1 MNYKIVLKLFSLL
14 VFFFNLSCQQNQTQE
29 ILYQSKDQAIIDKN
43 EDNQS
48 LSQNHN
54 QIDLSLSTLE
64 QQIIDKEKAAKKLQK
79 ARDER
84 IEIEIKNTDNN
95 FIDVNVARF
104 ARETNNKIG
113 ENIFSRTGFSIYN
126 HWNECAKFKNKDDA
140 QRKFLKAGGPYID
153 KFNLDP
159 DGDGYAC
166 KWDPDAYRKLIVP
179 ND

>member
-14 VFFFNLSCQQNQTQE
+14 VFFFNLSCQQNQTPE
-29 ILYQSKDQAIIDKN
+29 VLYQSKDQEIIDKN

-95 FIDVNVARF
+95 LIEVNVARF
-104 ARETNNKIG
+104 ARQTNNC
-113 ENIFSRTGFSIYN
+113 T
-126 HWNECAKFKNKDDA
+126 
-140 QRKFLKAGGPYID
+140 
-153 KFNLDP
+153 
-159 DGDGYAC
+159 
-166 KWDPDAYRKLIVP
+166 
-179 ND
+179 